1 MKFYPADWRDALLRN
16 CSLGARGLW
25 IDLMTYMHESE
36 PYGHLLIAGRPPAI
50 NTIALHLARPA
61 AEVKRAME
69 ELEANGVFSKTG
81 DGIIFSR
88 RMVRDFQK
96 AERDKA
102 FGRDG
107 GNPALK
113 GGVNPPYKTTQ
124 NGADKAQ
131 WPLVSSSLPSSATPL
146 ELKEVEE
153 EKACGRDFGE
163 FWAQYPNKIGK
174 KAALASFHRA
184 RKTVD
189 FATIMAA
196 LRAYINKSD
205 DRPWCNPATW
215 LNQGRWDDQPAQQ
228 QQGGVNGAGN
238 DTMAAF
244 DRAIARE
251 KTGPG
256 DGAGPLLDL
265 TPTSSRTG

>member
-102 FGRDG
+102 FGREG

-113 GGVNPPYKTTQ
+113 GGLTPPI
-124 NGADKAQ
+124 
-131 WPLVSSSLPSSATPL
+131 
-146 ELKEVEE
+146 
-153 EKACGRDFGE
+153 R
-163 FWAQYPNKIGK
+163 
-174 KAALASFHRA
+174 
-184 RKTVD
+184 
-189 FATIMAA
+189 
-196 LRAYINKSD
+196 
-205 DRPWCNPATW
+205 
-215 LNQGRWDDQPAQQ
+215 QP
-228 QQGGVNGAGN
+228 
-238 DTMAAF
+238 
-244 DRAIARE
+244 
-251 KTGPG
+251 KTGRIKPNG
-256 DGAGPLLDL
+256 LLFL
-265 TPTSSRTG
+265 LPFLPRLLLWNLRKLKRRKLVGGISGNFGRNTRTK